1 MVTSLRKTYC
11 LLPLFFFI
19 KLIIFKFSVVSYVCL
34 ILVIIY
40 MLMMA
45 VDVFPVDNSKG
56 ELITRLYCSVFE
68 SYVLSLLT
76 F

>member
-11 LLPLFFFI
+11 LLLLFFFI
-19 KLIIFKFSVVSYVCL
+19 MLMIFKFSVVSYGCF
-34 ILVIIY
+34 ILY

-45 VDVFPVDNSKG
+45 VAVFPVDNAKG